1 MTNEKVVRPPGLV
14 LKAIKSV
21 GQAEINVIADQ
32 ISKIIKDVIL
42 AEWEFSKLFN
52 SLSAKP
58 TKWSKHTQ
66 IICRLL
72 PTNYLNVFGHF
83 VGLALKGLTI
93 AKEKET
99 PQIDKTIRDSH

>member
-42 AEWEFSKLFN
+42 AE
-52 SLSAKP
+52 
-58 TKWSKHTQ
+58 
-66 IICRLL
+66 
-72 PTNYLNVFGHF
+72 
-83 VGLALKGLTI
+83 
-93 AKEKET
+93 
-99 PQIDKTIRDSH
+99 

>member
-58 TKWSKHTQ
+58 TNGQNT
-66 IICRLL
+66 
-72 PTNYLNVFGHF
+72 
-83 VGLALKGLTI
+83 LK
-93 AKEKET
+93 
-99 PQIDKTIRDSH
+99 